1 MKSISLFLRLIRW
14 PNLVF
19 IFLTQFLFEYSVVR
33 PIAAQ
38 AGITPALQ
46 ATGFLLLGLAFVLVA
61 AAGYIINDYY
71 DLAIDLVNKPDK
83 VFITRGMGKGVAMA
97 WYILMNIAALAC
109 AWYVNRHVPGNC
121 AFLTVTVC
129 IIALYFYSAS
139 LKKKFLAGNV
149 LVAAVTAS
157 SVMVLG
163 CVESSVAS
171 LPAQPAQNI
180 CLLTALYTGF
190 AFVISLIREVIKD
203 MEDVEGDRQFGCR
216 TMPIVWGIRGS
227 SLFAAGWI
235 ILLILVLLFTQA
247 WLLRHGHW
255 LLPAYMLLLIILPLI
270 IIFKKLFE
278 AGSAQDYHKLS
289 SGIKLVMLA
298 GILSMLLVS
307 FSGVAA

>member
-1 MKSISLFLRLIRW
+1 
-14 PNLVF
+14 
-19 IFLTQFLFEYSVVR
+19 
-33 PIAAQ
+33 
-38 AGITPALQ
+38 
-46 ATGFLLLGLAFVLVA
+46 
-61 AAGYIINDYY
+61 
-71 DLAIDLVNKPDK
+71 
-83 VFITRGMGKGVAMA
+83 
-97 WYILMNIAALAC
+97 
-109 AWYVNRHVPGNC
+109 
-121 AFLTVTVC
+121 
-129 IIALYFYSAS
+129 
-139 LKKKFLAGNV
+139 
-149 LVAAVTAS
+149 
-157 SVMVLG
+157 MVLG

-180 CLLTALYTGF
+180 CLLTTLYTGF